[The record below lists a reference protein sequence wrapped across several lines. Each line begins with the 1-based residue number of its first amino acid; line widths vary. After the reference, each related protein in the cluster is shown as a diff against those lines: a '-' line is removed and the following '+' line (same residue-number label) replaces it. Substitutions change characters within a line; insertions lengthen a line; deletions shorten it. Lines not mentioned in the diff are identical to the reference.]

1 MLNKLSIRWKLLTY
15 MTGFALIM
23 LILLG
28 LYQSLFM
35 ETVFKMSKR
44 RELDLVFSDIR
55 PKLMD
60 KNLQDQLERI
70 SEEQNICILVTDMEI
85 NIRSSSGQ
93 SANCLI
99 HKMSADELIQLKNR
113 ALSAGGKI
121 YDIISSNQSGG
132 LVDSKSRRLVMVI
145 IYNGNVIF
153 MDSSVKPPQITQD
166 FTRAGLIYA
175 ALSFLFLTAVLIHLL
190 SKGII
195 NPVKQLSNDVR
206 SVAMGDYSACFHAKG
221 CREIELLSDALNY
234 MITEINQVE
243 MQRIHMI
250 ANISHDIRTP
260 LAAII
265 GYGEL
270 MRDFPREYSKE
281 KLQAIIDEANW
292 LSNLVTNLLQIS
304 RMQENID
311 NLVFSRFD
319 ITLEIEQILLR
330 HRNMKQKEG
339 YILSFDSREHIVVE
353 ADRIRISQVIYNLVN
368 NGIQHAGT
376 EKIVTVKQVR
386 EKEWARI
393 SVHNSG
399 DFIPEEDLPYIWE
412 RYYRGRPVTEQ
423 KNEGWG
429 LGLFIVRNILELH
442 HAQYG
447 VDSRRD
453 IGTTFWFRIPIE
465 RIK

>member
-35 ETVFKMSKR
+35 ETIFEMSKR
-44 RELDLVFSDIR
+44 RELDLVLSDIR

-70 SEEQNICILVTDMEI
+70 SEEQNICILVTDMELH
-85 NIRSSSGQ
+85 IRSSSGQ

-113 ALSAGGKI
+113 ASNAGGKI
-121 YDIISSNQSGG
+121 FDIISSNQSGG
-132 LVDSKSRRLVMVI
+132 LGESKRRRLVMVI
-145 IYNGNVIF
+145 IYNETVIF
-153 MDSSVKPPQITQD
+153 MDTSVNPAQITQD

-190 SKGII
+190 SRGII

-206 SVAMGDYSACFHAKG
+206 SMALGDYSSCFQAKG

-270 MRDFPREYSKE
+270 MRDFPKEYSKE

-339 YILSFDSREHIVVE
+339 YIFSFDGREHIVVE

-368 NGIQHAGT
+368 NAIQHAGID
-376 EKIVTVKQVR
+376 KIVTVKQVR
-386 EKEWARI
+386 EKGWARI

-399 DFIPEEDLPYIWE
+399 DYIPEEDLPYIWE
-412 RYYRGRPVTEQ
+412 RYYRGRPVAEQ
-423 KNEGWG
+423 KIEGWG